1 MYTYLLGLVATLVGL
16 LYLYFSRTL
25 NYWKDRN
32 VVGPKPLALFGNL
45 KNYVLRREALAMVYK
60 GIYDAF
66 PKEKVVGIY
75 RMTTPCLLLRDLEVI
90 KHVLIKD
97 FDMFADRGVEF
108 SKNALGVNLFH
119 ADGDEWRVLRHRFT
133 PLFTSGKLK
142 NMLYLM
148 TDRGDKFIKHVESL
162 QEYNPEQPIHKL
174 LQKFTMASITACAF
188 GVDLDDSMV
197 ATLEKI
203 DKLIFTVNYSNE
215 LDMMY
220 PGILKKINGSLF
232 PKFVST
238 FFDNLGKSVIEQRG
252 GLPTNKKDFMDLIL
266 EMRQQKVIEGSK
278 RHDNEHLKPLELTDS
293 IIAAQAFVFYAAGYE
308 TSASTMTYMFYEL
321 AKQPAIQDKLIAE
334 IDEVLKRYNG
344 QITYE
349 CLSEMTYLSQVF
361 DETLRKYPVADPMQR
376 NAKVDYKIPGTDITI
391 KQGQTIIISSWGIQH
406 DPQYYPNPD
415 KFDPE
420 HFSPE
425 NEKNRHSCAYL
436 PFGAGPRNCIGKR
449 LFIAKQNSH
458 FGIMLWNTLS
468 SAVFLYSYGLVLLEN
483 NVDKRFLKAD

>member
-1 MYTYLLGLVATLVGL
+1 
-16 LYLYFSRTL
+16 
-25 NYWKDRN
+25 N

-162 QEYNPEQPIHKL
+162 QEY
-174 LQKFTMASITACAF
+174 
-188 GVDLDDSMV
+188 LDDSMV

-238 FFDNLGKSVIEQRG
+238 FFDN
-252 GLPTNKKDFMDLIL
+252 
-266 EMRQQKVIEGSK
+266 
-278 RHDNEHLKPLELTDS
+278 
-293 IIAAQAFVFYAAGYE
+293 
-308 TSASTMTYMFYEL
+308 
-321 AKQPAIQDKLIAE
+321 
-334 IDEVLKRYNG
+334 
-344 QITYE
+344 
-349 CLSEMTYLSQVF
+349 
-361 DETLRKYPVADPMQR
+361 
-376 NAKVDYKIPGTDITI
+376 
-391 KQGQTIIISSWGIQH
+391 
-406 DPQYYPNPD
+406 
-415 KFDPE
+415 
-420 HFSPE
+420 
-425 NEKNRHSCAYL
+425 
-436 PFGAGPRNCIGKR
+436 
-449 LFIAKQNSH
+449 
-458 FGIMLWNTLS
+458 
-468 SAVFLYSYGLVLLEN
+468 
-483 NVDKRFLKAD
+483 